1 MGAQPWVLQL
11 WLRKARKN
19 SASRSLAMVL
29 AHLVGAAPA
38 SSSSHRGQPFVFLP
52 NTTPPQVC
60 FVVVDLVHAMIL
72 FLFNILTKLSVPLM

>member
-38 SSSSHRGQPFVFLP
+38 SNSSQRGQPTVFLP
-52 NTTPPQVC
+52 NTGPPQVC
-60 FVVVDLVHAMIL
+60 LVVFDLVQAMIL
-72 FLFNILTKLSVPLM
+72 CLFNVLTVLSVSLI